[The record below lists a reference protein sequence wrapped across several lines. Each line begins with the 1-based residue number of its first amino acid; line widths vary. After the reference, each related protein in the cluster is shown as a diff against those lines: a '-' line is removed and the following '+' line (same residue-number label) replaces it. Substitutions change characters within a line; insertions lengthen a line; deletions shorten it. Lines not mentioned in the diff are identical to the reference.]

1 MRSAPFEV
9 GAARLIALRVLRHS
23 PAQVR
28 TADRSP
34 GRRHSLSSKQ
44 RWRGDEWVERGR
56 SCLWHIHVVK
66 RLNPRRV
73 KLHRSYSVE
82 EAARLL
88 RVHKNTV
95 RTWIKTGLQPIDERR
110 PTLILGRELARFL
123 HERRQRSRK
132 PCQPGQLY
140 CLRCRAP
147 KGPAGRV
154 AEYVPMTAA
163 SGNLKGR
170 CCDCGTVMW
179 RRVSLRSLADVTGAL
194 DVAFP
199 QAQRRIAD
207 SAFHS
212 LSSDFDEVP

>member
-1 MRSAPFEV
+1 LDA
-9 GAARLIALRVLRHS
+9 
-23 PAQVR
+23 
-28 TADRSP
+28 
-34 GRRHSLSSKQ
+34 
-44 RWRGDEWVERGR
+44 
-56 SCLWHIHVVK
+56 
-66 RLNPRRV
+66 RRV

-140 CLRCRAP
+140 CVRCRAP
-147 KGPAGRV
+147 KDPAARF
-154 AEYVPMTAA
+154 AEYVPMTAG
-163 SGNLKGR
+163 SGNLKGL
-170 CCDCGTVMW
+170 CGTCGTVMW
-179 RRVSLRSLADVTGAL
+179 RRVSLRNLTDVTGAL

-207 SAFHS
+207 SAFRS
-212 LSSDFDEVP
+212 LSSDFDEVA